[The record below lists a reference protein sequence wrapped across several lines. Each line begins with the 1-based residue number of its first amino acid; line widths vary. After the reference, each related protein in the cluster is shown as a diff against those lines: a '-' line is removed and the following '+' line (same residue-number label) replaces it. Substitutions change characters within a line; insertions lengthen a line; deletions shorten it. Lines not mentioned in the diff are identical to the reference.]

1 MYNLSN
7 KERDAAIKLL
17 SWHLEM
23 ARDDNLD
30 SANKIR
36 ESKLLVKKLQRK
48 KKWNKQ

>member
-1 MYNLSN
+1 MYNLADN
-7 KERDAAIKLL
+7 DRDLIIKLL
-17 SWHLEM
+17 SWHLER

-36 ESKLLVKKLQRK
+36 ESKLLIKKLKRK

>member
-1 MYNLSN
+1 MYNISN
-7 KERDAAIKLL
+7 KERDLAIKLL
-17 SWHLEM
+17 SWHLER

-36 ESKLLVKKLQRK
+36 ESKLLINKLKRK